1 RISEL
6 SGEGSLFPDLSSLT
20 SMEKLM
26 LRSCNITGTIPSYI
40 STMSKL
46 KQLDLSF
53 NNLEGEIPDDLKG
66 LSNVEKLY
74 LTGNSLNGSVPDWIR
89 NGVDR
94 RLKKEELT
102 RVSVWVKLR
111 DVPMAAFIVDG
122 LSAIATK
129 IFKSLILDSFTTYY
143 SVHINCAGPE
153 VTIGN
158 KVFEDDQDLG
168 GDTKFIPANNR
179 WGYSNTGYPWDTNV
193 TIADYTRTNVSELT
207 MNGYELYTKARH
219 SSLSLTYYGRCLANG
234 NYTVTLY
241 FAEIVFRDNRSFH
254 SLGRRVFDVYVQEYQ
269 LKNFDIMNEA
279 GGVDKE
285 VIKEIKNV
293 CVTNNTLEIRFQ
305 YAGGGTTNVPRRG
318 EYGPIISAIS
328 MSSEFKPPVNGK
340 TRKFITVGVVA
351 LLCLTLILLGI
362 AWQRGYIGD
371 RRKTD
376 LQGLDVH
383 TGIFTYRQIQAATD
397 NFADSKW
404 FWIRIQ

>member
-1 RISEL
+1 MWDGGSIKIQASGFEGPIPTSISLLSNLKQLRISEL

-129 IFKSLILDSFTTYY
+129 IFKSAENTSKDSMVIVILNLEDDGYKYLSDRLNLIKFFSKGLIYSLSKLLVQFGYLKSTVDLSYNNFIEETVPTTCRETLSYSGGNHGDLGKCLRSFRCSKPYY
-143 SVHINCAGPE
+143 SVHINCGGPE

-158 KVFEDDQDLG
+158 KVFEDDQDPG
-168 GDTKFIPANNR
+168 GAAKFIPTNNP
-179 WGYSNTGYPWDTNV
+179 WGYSNTGYAWDANITM
-193 TIADYTRTNVSELT
+193 ADYTTTNVSTLT

-241 FAEIVFRDNRSFH
+241 FAEIVFRDNRSFQ

-285 VIKEIKNV
+285 
-293 CVTNNTLEIRFQ
+293 
-305 YAGGGTTNVPRRG
+305 
-318 EYGPIISAIS
+318 
-328 MSSEFKPPVNGK
+328 
-340 TRKFITVGVVA
+340 
-351 LLCLTLILLGI
+351 
-362 AWQRGYIGD
+362 
-371 RRKTD
+371 
-376 LQGLDVH
+376 
-383 TGIFTYRQIQAATD
+383 
-397 NFADSKW
+397 
-404 FWIRIQ
+404 